1 MFLHIEQRYERILDM
16 LNKNYLSENSNLTAE
31 VAEAFDVRIKTEKP
45 ELADGVDKLKSL
57 LDEEIFNRAFSKI
70 QTFNKRGDTLL
81 IVSGGILQRSF
92 LERDCIPAL
101 KEAFEVNRVQI
112 IG

>member
-1 MFLHIEQRYERILDM
+1 M
-16 LNKNYLSENSNLTAE
+16 LNKNYMAGNVHLSSE
-31 VAEAFDVRIKTEKP
+31 VAEPFDIRLKKEKP
-45 ELADGVDKLKSL
+45 ELAAGVDKLKEL
-57 LDEEIFNRAFSKI
+57 IPVDTFNRAFSKI

-81 IVSGGILQRSF
+81 IVSGGILERSF

-101 KEAFEVNRVQI
+101 KEAFGVTKVQI

>member
-1 MFLHIEQRYERILDM
+1 M
-16 LNKNYLSENSNLTAE
+16 LNKNYLSENNNLIAE
-31 VAEAFDVRIKTEKP
+31 VAEPFDVRIKKEKP
-45 ELADGVDKLKSL
+45 ELADGVDKLKEL
-57 LDEEIFNRAFSKI
+57 LPDDVFQRAFSKI

-92 LERDCIPAL
+92 LERDCIHAL
-101 KEAFEVNRVQI
+101 KDAFEVSRVQI